1 MGDQL
6 VPGDGSFD
14 LDMVAASLRAD
25 AADTD
30 SFFEV
35 LGMKLADALGERVTL
50 EREGGLFRK
59 EKKVNRIVV
68 VLGDLA
74 FEASRGKGSIQCDM
88 RKRVRGIVLSSES
101 LDLDTWLLRLATKLA
116 QEADQSASARAAL
129 ANLLT

>member
-25 AADTD
+25 SADTD